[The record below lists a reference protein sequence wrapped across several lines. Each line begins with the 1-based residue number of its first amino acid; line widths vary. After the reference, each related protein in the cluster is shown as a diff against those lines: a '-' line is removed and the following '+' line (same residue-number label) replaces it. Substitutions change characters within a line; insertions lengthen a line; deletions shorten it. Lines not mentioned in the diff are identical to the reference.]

1 MWYKNGIVFNS
12 QQAIRL
18 DNPNTSLP
26 LFMSDEMIE
35 SLGYVEVIEA
45 EKPSCTEV
53 QYLVDGNI
61 ELIDDVPIKGWKVVD
76 KFSDTAEYTEPDGT
90 VHPAMT
96 KSEYEALYYANKVAV
111 EVAEAK
117 SQNKAE
123 LVRQLEVL
131 TVTTS
136 YGNTFDANAQ
146 AKLDMQNGIEAA
158 RTTKELIDLGLLPA
172 DTVWDKTVWR
182 LANDSEITIT
192 LLELKEASMLAVK
205 KYAEVKGIA
214 PK

>member
-1 MWYKNGIVFNS
+1 MWYKNGTVFNS

-26 LFMSDEMIE
+26 SFISDELIQ
-35 SLGYVEVIEA
+35 SLGYVKVVEA

-53 QYLVDGNI
+53 QYIVEGGVELVDSTPTK
-61 ELIDDVPIKGWKVVD
+61 LWKVVD
-76 KFSDTAEYTEPDGT
+76 KFSDIAEYTEPDGT

-96 KSEYEALYYANKVAV
+96 KSECEALYYADKIAAETAESKV
-111 EVAEAK
+111 
-117 SQNKAE
+117 QNKAE
-123 LVRQLEVL
+123 IARQLEVL

-172 DTVWDKTVWR
+172 DTAWDKTVWR
-182 LANDSEITIT
+182 LANDSEVVIT
-192 LLELKEASMLAVK
+192 LLELKEASMLAIK
-205 KYAEVKGIA
+205 KYAEVKGIQQ
-214 PK
+214 